1 VTYYRIEPDFTE
13 DEFLL
18 FQNFIRENSGIFID
32 EPKRDQLR
40 RALLART
47 TFMNLS
53 GYTEYYKFLK
63 YNPRGEEEF
72 KELLNLITVS
82 ETYFFR
88 DAKHFVTLRKY
99 VLPNII
105 KKKQAQGNNWIRIW
119 SAGCSTGEEPYSIAI
134 TLLENL
140 QPFQMWNVEIFASDV
155 STKALKSAEEAVYTK
170 WSLRSTDRSYIEKY
184 FIQKDKKFFLKNEI
198 KKMVNFE
205 YFNLIK
211 EPFPLSKMGDYWDII
226 FCKNVTIYFKP
237 ESTKRVINNFY
248 KSLQK
253 EGYLFIGASESLYHI
268 SNAFKLIEVDTN
280 FIYQK
285 PLEDITQEQIKGP
298 KTIIEKITLPTK
310 LYKKPQKVD
319 ELKKEVEE
327 IKEKAKL
334 PSTDEKIKE
343 LYKNAQY
350 YFEADMFEKA
360 LFELMKI
367 IEVTDEHAETYL
379 MLADI
384 YANKEQFDDAE
395 RECRRAL
402 ELNSLLSPAHFL
414 LGIILN
420 KKGKKEEA
428 INEFKKSIYLDQNL
442 PLAHFNLA
450 NIYYEN
456 KEYQK
461 STTQYKRTIELLEKT
476 ADIPVKIG
484 GGFSKNILIQT
495 CQRNIEKIKK
505 EISGVS

>member
-1 VTYYRIEPDFTE
+1 MQYHQIEPDFTDE
-13 DEFLL
+13 EFLL
-18 FQNFIRENSGIFID
+18 FQNFIRENSGIFMD
-32 EPKRDQLR
+32 DVKRDQLR

-47 TFMNLS
+47 TFLNLT
-53 GYTEYYKFLK
+53 GYSDYYKFLK

-88 DAKHFVTLRKY
+88 DAKHFNTLRKH
-99 VLPNII
+99 VLPSII
-105 KKKQAQGNNWIRIW
+105 KRKQAEGKTGIRIW

-134 TLLENL
+134 TLLEHL
-140 QPFQMWNVEIFASDV
+140 QPIQMWNVEIFASDV
-155 STKALKSAEEAVYTK
+155 STKALKSSQQGVYTK

-184 FIQKDKKFFLKNEI
+184 FIQQGKDFILKDEI

-237 ESTKRVINNFY
+237 ESTKRVIHNFY
-248 KSLQK
+248 NSLQK

-268 SNAFKLIEVDTN
+268 SNEFKLLEVEGN

-285 PLEDITQEQIKGP
+285 QAKKEVKEEAKPV
-298 KTIIEKITLPTK
+298 IEKITHSTK
-310 LYKKPQKVD
+310 LRKKPKEMD
-319 ELKKEVEE
+319 ELKREVAE
-327 IKEKAKL
+327 IKQKAKI
-334 PSTDEKIKE
+334 PSMDEKISE
-343 LYKNAQY
+343 LYKQAQY

-367 IEVTDEHAETYL
+367 IESTDEHAETFL

-395 RECRRAL
+395 RECRKAL
-402 ELNSLLSPAHFL
+402 QLNSLLSPAHFL

-420 KKGKKEEA
+420 KKGNKEEA
-428 INEFKKSIYLDQNL
+428 INEFKKTIYLDPDL
-442 PLAHFNLA
+442 ALAHLNLA
-450 NIYYEN
+450 NIYTEI

-461 STTQYKRTIELLEKT
+461 AITQYKVTIDVLNKNS
-476 ADIPVKIG
+476 DIPPNIG
-484 GGFSKNILIQT
+484 GGFTKDILIQT
-495 CQRNIEKIKK
+495 CQRNIEKIKQRM
-505 EISGVS
+505 

>member
-1 VTYYRIEPDFTE
+1 MKYYRIEPDLTDE
-13 DEFLL
+13 EFLL
-18 FQNFIRENSGIFID
+18 FQDFVLQNSGIFID

-47 TFMNLS
+47 TSMNLT
-53 GYTEYYKFLK
+53 GYSDYYKFLK

-88 DAKHFVTLRKY
+88 DAKHFKTLRNH
-99 VLPNII
+99 VLSKII
-105 KKKQAQGNNWIRIW
+105 KRKQAEGNNGIRIW

-134 TLLENL
+134 TLVESL
-140 QPFQMWNVEIFASDV
+140 QPIQIWDIEILASDV
-155 STKALKSAEEAVYTK
+155 STKALKTAQEGVYSK

-184 FIQKDKKFFLKNEI
+184 FIQEGKKFILKDEI

-226 FCKNVTIYFKP
+226 FCKNVTIYFKT
-237 ESTKRVINNFY
+237 ESTKRVISNFY

-268 SNAFKLIEVDTN
+268 SNEFELLEIDGN

-285 PLEDITQEQIKGP
+285 PAKKVIERVEEP
-298 KTIIEKITLPTK
+298 KVAIEKIVVPHK
-310 LYKKPQKVD
+310 IRKRPKKVD
-319 ELKKEVEE
+319 VLKKEVEK
-327 IKEKAKL
+327 IKQKAKI
-334 PSTDEKIKE
+334 PSQDEKIQE

-350 YFEADMFEKA
+350 YFEEDMFEKA

-367 IEVTDEHAETYL
+367 IEFTDEHAEAFL

-395 RECRRAL
+395 RECRKAL
-402 ELNSLLSPAHFL
+402 QLNSLLSPAHFL

-428 INEFKKSIYLDQNL
+428 IKEFKKTIYLDPNL
-442 PLAHFNLA
+442 PLAYLNLA

-461 STTQYKRTIELLEKT
+461 ATTQYKATIDVLKKNK
-476 ADIPVKIG
+476 DIPDKIG
-484 GGFSKNILIQT
+484 GGFSKDILIQT
-495 CQRNIEKIKK
+495 CERNIERIKK
-505 EISGVS
+505 EAAGG